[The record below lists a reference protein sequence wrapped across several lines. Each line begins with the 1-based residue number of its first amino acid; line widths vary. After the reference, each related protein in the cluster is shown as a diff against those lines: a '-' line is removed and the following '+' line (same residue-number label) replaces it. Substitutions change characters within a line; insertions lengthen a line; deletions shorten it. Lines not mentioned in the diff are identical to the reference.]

1 MPMPPV
7 SMISQ
12 KRSPCSTTVDT
23 RSRVTPAVGSTML
36 ILRPA
41 SQLKSDD
48 LPTFGRPTIATIGS
62 ATTEPQEQQRR
73 FPPRSGRGSEDRGQR
88 AEGSMRRR
96 GLSVLWLLFSVLWF
110 SPQRIPAV
118 HHNRRAGDVAR

>member
-12 KRSPCSTTVDT
+12 QRPPCSTTVDT

-62 ATTEPQEQQRR
+62 ATTQPQEQQRTEN
-73 FPPRSGRGSEDRGQR
+73 RSQRTENSEQNGQR
-88 AEGSMRRR
+88 AFCP
-96 GLSVLWLLFSVLWF
+96 LASVLCPLVFTTT
-110 SPQRIPAV
+110 
-118 HHNRRAGDVAR
+118 